1 MPTKKC
7 LYCAEEIQEEAVKCK
22 HCGSA
27 LLNEVRSNSKS
38 ITKPKLTFWKTFK
51 TPLLIFSALILF
63 PLLWSLYYISI
74 PLAIG
79 WYIWKKTN
87 LDKTKKMK
95 ISAAIFIL
103 FILSNS
109 VQGYMNRKPSIVI
122 SEPENNYSVQA
133 EKAAIKGSVD
143 PKNSKVKIGD
153 AELKIEN
160 GKFTYEALLVQ
171 EQNNFTFTAQ
181 NGGENAEASVSI
193 NRIFAEQEIAEQ
205 EKIAAEE
212 AVKKQ
217 EALEIQQKAQAEE
230 DAKAKVA
237 EEVQRQA
244 QAAYEVKLKAEQA
257 AYENSKAGKL
267 CKAHP
272 AWSKDDCG
280 IIAEGK
286 VNIGMTAEQAIAA
299 WGRPNDINKTTYSF
313 GVHEQWVYGISS
325 YLYFEDGILTTIQ
338 N

>member
-1 MPTKKC
+1 MLTKKC
-7 LYCAEEIQEEAVKCK
+7 SYCAEEIQEEAIKCK

-27 LLNEVRSNSKS
+27 LANIS
-38 ITKPKLTFWKTFK
+38 IPHPNNIAKPKRTFWGIAKI
-51 TPLLIFSALILF
+51 LIFLIFIF
-63 PLLWSLYYISI
+63 PILLLLSISFYYISM
-74 PLAIG
+74 PLAIS

-87 LDKTKKMK
+87 LGKTKKMK

-103 FILSNS
+103 FIISNS

-133 EKAAIKGSVD
+133 EKTAIKGSVD
-143 PKNSKVKIGD
+143 PKNSIVKIGD
-153 AELKIEN
+153 KELKTEN
-160 GKFTYEALLVQ
+160 GKFIYEAFLEQ

-181 NGGENAEASVSI
+181 NGSEIIEASVVI
-193 NRIFAEQEIAEQ
+193 KRIFTEQ

-230 DAKAKVA
+230 DAKAKIA

-267 CKAHP
+267 CKTHP
-272 AWSKDDCG
+272 TWSKDDCA

-286 VNIGMTAEQAIAA
+286 VSIGMTSEQAVAA